1 LPVGSRAAAEGAE
14 GDSPRHQIQFHWL
27 LTLPRN
33 VEADAA
39 LYHVSSLPNQQTP
52 RYTRF
57 DLRLGWGPL
66 ENLELSFGGQN
77 LLDGRHA
84 EFAGRGSVL
93 TSQPKRSAYGK
104 LTWRF

>member
-27 LTLPRN
+27 LALPRN

-57 DLRLGWGPL
+57 DLRLGWRPT